1 MSAKKDSIFKVII
14 LLLQLLNFSCHKD
27 HQSVNSK
34 QQLNPDR
41 EIRLP
46 YHDISHKERIKQLV
60 PATLPDSDY
69 KQIEKVILD
78 NLPERMFI
86 DAVKID
92 KHSMEVTY
100 GSIEKNRQKHM
111 DVYKFSYDGTNW
123 IIKDFTSV
131 STVK

>member
-41 EIRLP
+41 EIRLL
-46 YHDISHKERIKQLV
+46 YHDITHKERIKHLV

-78 NLPERMFI
+78 NLPERVS
-86 DAVKID
+86 VK
-92 KHSMEVTY
+92 
-100 GSIEKNRQKHM
+100 
-111 DVYKFSYDGTNW
+111 
-123 IIKDFTSV
+123 
-131 STVK
+131 